1 MLSRFLL
8 ASSLFVSNSVGLFA
22 AQPALSAAPR
32 LAVVISVDQLR
43 ADYLVRFRP
52 YFGAGGFKRLLEGGA
67 DFQNSHYRHAVT
79 QTAPGHATILSGAY
93 PEVHGIIANDWMDR
107 DLWETINNVE
117 DRTSPLVGLLPAD
130 ATPALLAPKAG
141 RSPRN
146 FNASTV
152 GDQLKLRFGAR
163 SKVFAASNKD
173 RSAILLGGKL
183 ADAAYW
189 DENGVMVTSRYYR
202 DELPEW
208 VRAFNAERRV
218 HATFGKTWE
227 RVQDVAIYDAVQ
239 GPDDAPGEFA
249 DLGLTRTLPKK
260 ITGGRETISP
270 AFFSAFDSAPFS
282 AEFLSGF
289 VQRAIRE
296 EKLGRSPATDL
307 LCVSFSQIDSLGHNY
322 GPDSHEIM
330 DSMLRLDRVLAEL
343 FDYIDREIGLAQCVI
358 VLTADHGVSPMP
370 DRILAMRPDA
380 AAGRIKLADLDAA
393 GKKAL
398 DAAFGPL
405 VAPEYW
411 FTRDNAGFHLRP
423 SVLAVKQLKAEQVAQ
438 VLKASV
444 AKFPYIAAAYTRDEI
459 LAASAVG
466 DSLLAMSRRAYFAP
480 RDRDVVF
487 VTKPYY
493 YPGRPNN
500 TGTTHGSPFAYDTHV
515 PQLWFGAG
523 VPRGVHVEKVE
534 VNDIAPTLAA
544 LLGLPTPP
552 EAQGRRL
559 F

>member
-1 MLSRFLL
+1 MSFRTFLTF
-8 ASSLFVSNSVGLFA
+8 SLFASTSAGLFA
-22 AQPALSAAPR
+22 AQPSAAAAPR

-52 YFGAGGFKRLLEGGA
+52 YFGEGGFKRLLEGGA
-67 DFQNSHYRHAVT
+67 NFQNSHYRHAVT
-79 QTAPGHATILSGAY
+79 QTAPGHATILSGAH
-93 PEVHGIIANDWMDR
+93 PEVHGVIANDWMDR

-152 GDQLKLRFGAR
+152 GDQLKLRFGSR

-202 DELPEW
+202 EELPEW

-218 HATFGKTWE
+218 NAAFGKTWE
-227 RVQDVAIYDAVQ
+227 RVGDVATYDAVQ

-249 DLGLTRTLPKK
+249 ELGFTRTLPKK
-260 ITGGRETISP
+260 ITGGRDTLSP
-270 AFFSAFDSAPFS
+270 AFFAAFDNSPFS
-282 AEFLSGF
+282 AEFLSAF

-307 LCVSFSQIDSLGHNY
+307 LCVGFSQVDSLGHNY

-330 DSMLRLDRVLAEL
+330 DSMIRLDRVLAGL
-343 FDYIDREIGLAQCVI
+343 FDYLDREVGLAQCVI

-370 DRILAMRPDA
+370 DRMLALRSDA
-380 AAGRIKLADLDAA
+380 PAGRIKLADLDVA
-393 GKKAL
+393 GRKAL
-398 DAAFGPL
+398 DATFGPL

-423 SVLAVKQLKAEQVAQ
+423 SALAAKQLKAEQVAQ

-444 AKFPYIAAAYTRDEI
+444 AKFPFVAAVYTRDEI
-459 LAASAVG
+459 LAASSAG
-466 DSLLAMSRRAYFAP
+466 DSLLAMSRRAYYPP
-480 RDRDVVF
+480 RDREVVF
-487 VTKPYY
+487 VLKPYY
-493 YPGRPNN
+493 YPGRTNN
-500 TGTTHGSPFAYDTHV
+500 TGTTHGSPYAYDTHV
-515 PQLWFGAG
+515 PQLWFGVG
-523 VPRGVHVEKVE
+523 VPRGTHIEKVE

-544 LLGLPTPP
+544 LLGLSAPP
-552 EAQGRRL
+552 DSQGRRL